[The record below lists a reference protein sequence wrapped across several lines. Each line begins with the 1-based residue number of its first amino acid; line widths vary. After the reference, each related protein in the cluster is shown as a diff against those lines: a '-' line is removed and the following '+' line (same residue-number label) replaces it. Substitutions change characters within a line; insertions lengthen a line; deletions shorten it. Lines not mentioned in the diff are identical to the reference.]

1 MEAKGRRATKHTAA
15 QNPVRTV
22 MATTVRISNGMPDA
36 ARRPKAAKIITLANS
51 IASATGNDHLLPFQS
66 KMPPAT

>member
-15 QNPVRTV
+15 QKPVRKV
-22 MATTVRISNGMPDA
+22 MAITVRISNGVPDA
-36 ARRPKAAKIITLANS
+36 ALQPKAAKVITVANS
-51 IASATGNDHLLPFQS
+51 IASATRNDHLLPFQS